1 MLQVIDSADD
11 TVAVCV
17 AERITSADLD
27 AVLERLQAALAKHG
41 TVHVY
46 LETRGIDGVELDGL
60 RAHTARAKPLL
71 GRLGQFGRIAVV
83 ADQAWV
89 RWLTRAESA
98 LLPFVS
104 YRVFEPSQREQ
115 ALAWVGAG
123 ARG

>member
-1 MLQVIDSADD
+1 MLHAIDSADD
-11 TVAVCV
+11 IVAVSI

-27 AVLERLQAALAKHG
+27 GVLDRLQAALAAHG

-46 LETRGIDGVELDGL
+46 LETHGIDGLELYGL
-60 RAHTARAKPLL
+60 RAHTARAMPLL

-115 ALAWVGAG
+115 ALAWVRGG